1 MSIDMHAHWRPAELV
16 DALRLRTSDPRVF
29 RNDDGRACIIIPAD
43 KETRTVDE
51 IAKKDVPTGKKYKIV
66 PVSDIS
72 SDRSFRNAWTVD
84 EADLT
89 DGVGE

>member
-1 MSIDMHAHWRPAELV
+1 MADQTKRIVYMNDYGRVTILVPAI
-16 DALRLRTSDPRVF
+16 
-29 RNDDGRACIIIPAD
+29 N
-43 KETRTVDE
+43 ETRTIE
-51 IAKKDVPTGKKYKIV
+51 ELAKKDVPTGKKYKIV

>member
-1 MSIDMHAHWRPAELV
+1 MADINYRIIYRDDTGKAHIL
-16 DALRLRTSDPRVF
+16 
-29 RNDDGRACIIIPAD
+29 IPAA
-43 KETRTVDE
+43 KESRTVEE